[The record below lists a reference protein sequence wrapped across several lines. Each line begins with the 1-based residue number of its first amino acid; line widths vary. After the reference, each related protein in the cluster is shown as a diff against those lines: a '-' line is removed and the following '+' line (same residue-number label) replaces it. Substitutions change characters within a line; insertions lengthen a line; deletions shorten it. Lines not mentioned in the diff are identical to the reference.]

1 MSIFSSSSLAI
12 NNTFPDFILI
22 HIFTCHIQIAIFDDR
37 IEFTNPGGL
46 PFGQT
51 IQKALQGFSKLRN
64 RVIGRVFKELK
75 LIEQWGSGLQRIL
88 AVCAKEGLKPPLI
101 EEHNNQFRLTLYGKR
116 TQQRQFLAWEEVLID
131 HLIEKKSITTKES
144 AKIWNVSDRT
154 ARTRLR
160 SMIESGRLQRVA
172 TSEKDPF
179 AIFIIR
185 K

>member
-1 MSIFSSSSLAI
+1 MGKLFKK
-12 NNTFPDFILI
+12 
-22 HIFTCHIQIAIFDDR
+22 R
-37 IEFTNPGGL
+37 YM
-46 PFGQT
+46 
-51 IQKALQGFSKLRN
+51 GFSKLRN

-88 AVCAKEGLKPPLI
+88 AVCEKEGLNIPLI

-116 TQQRQFLAWEEVLID
+116 TQQRQLLIWEEVLID
-131 HLIEKKSITTKES
+131 HLEEKQSITTKE
-144 AKIWNVSDRT
+144 AARIWNVSDRT
-154 ARTRLR
+154 ARTRLKV
-160 SMIESGRLQRVA
+160 MIESGRIQRIA